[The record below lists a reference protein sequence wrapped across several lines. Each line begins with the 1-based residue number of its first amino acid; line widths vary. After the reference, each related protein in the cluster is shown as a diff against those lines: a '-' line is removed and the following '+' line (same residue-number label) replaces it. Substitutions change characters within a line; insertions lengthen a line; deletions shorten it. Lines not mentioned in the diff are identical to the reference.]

1 MSFIFLRSLPSWYKS
16 ALFNEL
22 YFISDGGT
30 VWLDPMPQPVK
41 NGFKRPHSNNYSEL
55 HPHLLEWGRFAYLE
69 GIYIVVKYEN
79 CIHADH
85 Y

>member
-1 MSFIFLRSLPSWYKS
+1 M
-16 ALFNEL
+16 
-22 YFISDGGT
+22 
-30 VWLDPMPQPVK
+30 WLDPMPQPVK
-41 NGFKRPHSNNYSEL
+41 NGFKRPHSINYSEL